1 MKFISEIYDS
11 GIETII
17 EESTKSL
24 YIKGPFAQMDT
35 KNRNRRIYPKS
46 VMESAL
52 NDYDSGYI
60 SKNRALGEMSHP
72 QNRLSIDPERACIL
86 VNELHTCG
94 NDILGKAKV
103 LQTPMGNVLRGL
115 IQDGVSIGVSSR
127 GAGSVTL
134 KEGVNYVGNDFR
146 FAAFDVVSD
155 PSCAIAFVNGIME
168 STDNWVWD
176 ESLGVFKLEQIDEQK
191 KHMKKMTNKEIES
204 SALALFENYLN
215 IIKK

>member
-86 VNELHTCG
+86 VNELRTCG

-103 LQTPMGNVLRGL
+103 LQTPLGNVLRGL

-191 KHMKKMTNKEIES
+191 KHMKKMTNKEIEN
-204 SALALFENYLN
+204 SALVLFEKYLD

>member
-72 QNRLSIDPERACIL
+72 QNRLSIDPESACIL

-191 KHMKKMTNKEIES
+191 KHMKKMTNKEIEN
-204 SALALFENYLN
+204 SALVLFEKYLD